1 MIEGFEIETQD
12 LTEKDIELS
21 RYVWQ
26 ALNRSFNQGRSIKNR
41 EISAYVKNVAG
52 VSLSGSRIR
61 KMINWMHV
69 KGYLRGLVATS
80 KGYKKAESVEE
91 MQNYVDSPQGR
102 VDAISARMEAAMID
116 VSFMKTSRSHVKQ
129 KELNYD

>member
-1 MIEGFEIETQD
+1 
-12 LTEKDIELS
+12 
-21 RYVWQ
+21 
-26 ALNRSFNQGRSIKNR
+26 
-41 EISAYVKNVAG
+41 
-52 VSLSGSRIR
+52 
-61 KMINWMHV
+61 V